1 MIMAMGGS
9 AGQAVIDAKRRTKMG
24 LRAAI
29 LLCTLAAC
37 GLILRGGMANWL
49 SRSDPA
55 TAAVIAPGNAEITM
69 AAARARIDAGEKAQ
83 DPAVRA
89 LVGAALARDVTM
101 TPAIELSALET
112 EATGNEARAA
122 RLFELSGKIS
132 RRSLATRLW
141 LIQRSVDHG
150 DVAGALQNFD
160 IALRTSSA
168 APAVL
173 FPVLTAATADP
184 TLVEPIARALDRP
197 GDWRVMFLQYAIHQG
212 GAAPNIAHVV
222 LAMRDHAA
230 ITGNGIDDLL
240 IAQLVTDRAFEEAE
254 HVRNVFGQ
262 PARTGALVADG
273 NFADPSAR
281 YPFGWGMTAKGDLEA
296 LRGPE
301 QGRPVLAYRAVAGR
315 AGQVAAQLLFLPP
328 GTYRLAAR
336 TATAGDPGALPYW
349 TLTCAEQ
356 GGAGIATLDQPSRKD
371 GSATADFRVPDGCP
385 AQWITFTLRPS
396 DLPQGQSGAVAQ
408 IRIAPAQGGGGSSTN

>member
-1 MIMAMGGS
+1 MIMAMAGS
-9 AGQAVIDAKRRTKMG
+9 TGQAAIDAKRRTKIG
-24 LRAAI
+24 LRATI
-29 LLCTLAAC
+29 LLCTLTAS
-37 GLILRGGMANWL
+37 GLILRGGVANWL

-55 TAAVIAPGNAEITM
+55 TAAMIAPGNAEIAM
-69 AAARARIDAGEKAQ
+69 AAARARIDAGEKPR

-89 LVGAALARDVTM
+89 LVDAALARDVTM

-112 EATGNEARAA
+112 EAAGDKARAA
-122 RLFELSGKIS
+122 RLFDLSGKIS

-168 APAVL
+168 APVVL

-184 TLVEPIARALDRP
+184 TLTDPIARTLDRP
-197 GDWRVMFLQYAIHQG
+197 GDWRVMFLDYAIHQG
-212 GAAPNIAHVV
+212 GAVNIARVV
-222 LAMRDHAA
+222 LAMRDHAV

-240 IAQLVTDRAFEEAE
+240 IAQLVTERAFAEAQR
-254 HVRNVFGQ
+254 VRTVFRP
-262 PARTGALVADG
+262 PARNGALVADG
-273 NFADPSAR
+273 DFADPSAR
-281 YPFGWGMTAKGDLEA
+281 YPFGWGMTARGDLEA
-296 LRGPE
+296 LRGLE
-301 QGRPVLAYRAVAGR
+301 QGRPALAYRAVAGR

-336 TATAGDPGALPYW
+336 TAAAGDPGALPYW
-349 TLTCAEQ
+349 TLACAEQ
-356 GGAGIATLDQPSRKD
+356 GGAGIATLDQPPHQD
-371 GSATADFRVPDGCP
+371 GSATADFRVPQGCS
-385 AQWITFTLRPS
+385 AQWLTFNLRPS
-396 DLPQGQSGAVAQ
+396 DLPQGQSGAGAQ